1 MVTRPHSLLPEFP
14 GQDAGVAS
22 GMRPG
27 VKSGLS
33 EGRLADGSFRAGDGA
48 EVATQASTRWKGKS
62 EDRRAEPSRSAA
74 CPPSLSPL
82 RAGRGPSHGGRRP
95 VLVPSPPLP
104 HPPASRLGVQTGRV
118 CGVSA
123 QSSLDLVHHGPTRL
137 RRGGSFHVLA
147 GAGPTWGD
155 WACWR
160 GQVSDHVK
168 RGTGRSPVGAP
179 GCGGAGG

>member
-14 GQDAGVAS
+14 RQDAGMAS

-95 VLVPSPPLP
+95 VLVPSPPPSACLSP
-104 HPPASRLGVQTGRV
+104 WGSDRQSLW
-118 CGVSA
+118 CVSA
-123 QSSLDLVHHGPTRL
+123 EQLGLGPPWTHSASSRWQLSCA
-137 RRGGSFHVLA
+137 RR
-147 GAGPTWGD
+147 
-155 WACWR
+155 CWPHM
-160 GQVSDHVK
+160 G
-168 RGTGRSPVGAP
+168 
-179 GCGGAGG
+179 